1 MASNQVLY
9 WGMQELLG
17 QGIEWSNIYIVVD
30 IWSIMYGVLGGPRPY
45 VSSHGVVLKLK
56 ERQYM
61 RPAVLKIR
69 TESLTL
75 YIWQLKW
82 AKMKR
87 SGWKLNQTYLSN
99 QILGT
104 NVKF

>member
-9 WGMQELLG
+9 WGMQA
-17 QGIEWSNIYIVVD
+17 GINRTGNDLYIVVD

-82 AKMKR
+82 A
-87 SGWKLNQTYLSN
+87 
-99 QILGT
+99 
-104 NVKF
+104 